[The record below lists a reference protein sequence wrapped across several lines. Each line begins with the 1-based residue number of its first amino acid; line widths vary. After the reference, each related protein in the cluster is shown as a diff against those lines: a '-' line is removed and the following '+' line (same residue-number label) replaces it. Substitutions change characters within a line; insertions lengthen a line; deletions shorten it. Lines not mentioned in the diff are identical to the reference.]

1 MSKKKTTVSEQLDSL
16 LSKLQPGFRTKK
28 KEALADFSFFFFSKR
43 SELISKEDAFR
54 LFVGEGKRIG
64 LLAVCGKRSK
74 SSGSMQRAASRAV
87 ELVAG
92 LLDKAKNSTDWFLFQ
107 QVFLSLDAEYIKLMC
122 LSEHEPSPAV
132 IGLRHYLKNAEQFKT
147 EAEAAEKMAPGGDG
161 SVKAHVVPELQEPE
175 SDEKKSPRGL
185 QDAPRK
191 SSVQVIP
198 KRIHGSSVSS
208 SNVFL
213 RPSEQFE
220 LRDKMNIKEKLTHF
234 LATRQNGEQL
244 IKMGVLVR
252 GATFGLPLADVVKL
266 SGKDGV
272 PNIVRT
278 LVDFI
283 KKDIIKLHG
292 VFRISGENA
301 EIQNLKRI
309 YDYESEKDLDLNKF
323 GPHAITGCLKMFLR
337 ELPDPLFTYER
348 YDSIVEAFR
357 SGQHHLVSDIVAG
370 LPFNN
375 LQTWNYLLDMLVL
388 CQSHAATN
396 MMTAKNLSLVISP
409 NILRLKV
416 ETFAKIA
423 QDTPVTVGAVEY
435 LIVQHAT
442 KLGLVPTTQSPE
454 PEQKGSTVT
463 SPSTLVLKPAAV
475 TSPEKP
481 RVESPWRQYLDKNT
495 GQPYYHNRETKETV
509 WLKPADF

>member
-1 MSKKKTTVSEQLDSL
+1 
-16 LSKLQPGFRTKK
+16 
-28 KEALADFSFFFFSKR
+28 
-43 SELISKEDAFR
+43 
-54 LFVGEGKRIG
+54 
-64 LLAVCGKRSK
+64 
-74 SSGSMQRAASRAV
+74 
-87 ELVAG
+87 
-92 LLDKAKNSTDWFLFQ
+92 
-107 QVFLSLDAEYIKLMC
+107 
-122 LSEHEPSPAV
+122 
-132 IGLRHYLKNAEQFKT
+132 
-147 EAEAAEKMAPGGDG
+147 
-161 SVKAHVVPELQEPE
+161 
-175 SDEKKSPRGL
+175 
-185 QDAPRK
+185 
-191 SSVQVIP
+191 
-198 KRIHGSSVSS
+198 
-208 SNVFL
+208 L

-234 LATRQNGEQL
+234 IATRKNDEQL

-252 GATFGLPLADVVKL
+252 GATFGLPLQDVVKL
-266 SGKDGV
+266 SGKDGI

-278 LVDFI
+278 LVDFM

-309 YDYESEKDLDLNKF
+309 YDYESEKGLDLSKF

-357 SGQHHLVSDIVAG
+357 SGQQHLVADIVAG

-375 LQTWNYLLDMLVL
+375 LQTWNYILDMLVL
-388 CQSHAATN
+388 CQSHAAAN

-409 NILRLKV
+409 NILRLRV

-442 KLGLVPTTQSPE
+442 KLGLLPQSAKSVE
-454 PEQKGSTVT
+454 PEEKGLSTAPPT
-463 SPSTLVLKPAAV
+463 HSIVLKPAGV
-475 TSPEKP
+475 TVSPAERP
-481 RVESPWRQYLDKNT
+481 RPDSPWKQYMDKAT
-495 GQPYYHNRETKETV
+495 GQPYYFNKLSKETV